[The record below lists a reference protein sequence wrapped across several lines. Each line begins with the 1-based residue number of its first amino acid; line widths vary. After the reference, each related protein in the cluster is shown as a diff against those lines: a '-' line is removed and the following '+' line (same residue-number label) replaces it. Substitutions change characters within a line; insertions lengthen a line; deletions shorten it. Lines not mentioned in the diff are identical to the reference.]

1 LVLGKEYKGIFM
13 KIKTLLCQL
22 LQFIIGVTILAI
34 TVYFYLQQT
43 NSREQFQRQRGGS
56 VPLVNIAPV
65 KMMRIN
71 QSIESIGTGYAK
83 ESVDISSNVTEKV
96 TGVFFEDGQYVKEG
110 DVLVQLNDAQ
120 YQAELVQAE
129 VELEEQEREFLRISK
144 LSESRSISKKEYTV
158 SQTAVA
164 KAQTVIDM
172 VKYQINNRRIVAPFT
187 GKLGMRNVSMGDLV
201 TPGKTITTIDD
212 VSEIKISFKVAEKY
226 FYKIHNG
233 LQVRLI
239 SSAYPG
245 TVFLGRI
252 SAVSPRIDPL
262 TRSVSVRALVKNDAR
277 KLAPGMLF
285 IVQLNLG
292 KYNAIMIPEKAI
304 LSIGEMQ
311 YVFVYHKRSQTVKRT
326 QVSLGMRSNGY
337 VEIQKG
343 LKSGQYIVTDG
354 VLKLVDG
361 MQIRLEDD
369 EKEKSEKKE
378 TSQKEDNR

>member
-1 LVLGKEYKGIFM
+1 
-13 KIKTLLCQL
+13 
-22 LQFIIGVTILAI
+22 
-34 TVYFYLQQT
+34 
-43 NSREQFQRQRGGS
+43 
-56 VPLVNIAPV
+56 V